1 MKSTICFFALAWVAA
16 VVSCT
21 PYRQESGKPMPPEAP
36 GASLPPAAG
45 PSIQT
50 ETPSITPQGGVTP
63 PTAKTDYP
71 YAEKTS
77 TEGEVLSPYAPYN
90 VMDVRGLRS
99 GQLALDPS
107 CQKKF
112 RVP

>member
-1 MKSTICFFALAWVAA
+1 MTVSGLHLDSDSFVILSNMKNTVRLLAMTLIAA

-21 PYRQESGKPMPPEAP
+21 PYRQENGKPMPP
-36 GASLPPAAG
+36 GALSASPP
-45 PSIQT
+45 
-50 ETPSITPQGGVTP
+50 P
-63 PTAKTDYP
+63 PTDYP

-77 TEGEVLSPYAPYN
+77 TPGLVISPYAPYN
-90 VMDVRGLRS
+90 VMDVNGLRT
-99 GQLALDPS
+99 GKLALDPS